1 MENKNVGLKVTG
13 IMVGIIA
20 AITALALIFSVTL
33 LPVMKYNTAVKNAA
47 AGNYELA
54 VKGLYELDYKDS
66 EKLLQEYALNAAKQ
80 VLSTENK
87 EPASAFLTIAIS
99 SGENA
104 EIANEAKDLYEK
116 NFTE

>member
-1 MENKNVGLKVTG
+1 MENKRVGLKVTG

-33 LPVMKYNTAVKNAA
+33 LPVMKYNTAIKNAA

-66 EKLLQEYALNAAKQ
+66 ENLLQEYALGAAKQ
-80 VLSTENK
+80 LLKSENK
-87 EPASAFLTIAIS
+87 KDAAAYLSLAID
-99 SGENA
+99 SGDSE
-104 EIANEAKDLYEK
+104 EISKEAQALYEE
-116 NFTE
+116 NFK

>member
-66 EKLLQEYALNAAKQ
+66 EKLLQEYALSAAKQ
-80 VLSTENK
+80 LLQSENK
-87 EPASAFLTIAIS
+87 ESAAAYLSLAIN
-99 SGENA
+99 SGEN
-104 EIANEAKDLYEK
+104 EKISSEAKALYEK
-116 NFTE
+116 NFN